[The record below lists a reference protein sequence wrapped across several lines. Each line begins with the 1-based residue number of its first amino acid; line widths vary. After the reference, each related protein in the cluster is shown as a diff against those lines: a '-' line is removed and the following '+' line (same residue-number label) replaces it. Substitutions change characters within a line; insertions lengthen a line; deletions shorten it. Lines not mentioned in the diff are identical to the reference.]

1 MPKVTKIEQ
10 RSILSVLDIL
20 EQPNGI
26 ANEVTT
32 EVEDQLDIVPYEPAP
47 PRIYHATIPNTDVAT
62 SDLVD
67 YQSFEMYGGC
77 SLTRRGH
84 HVCYVIS
91 YTVYE
96 SQSYARQAND
106 WTWWKSA

>member
-10 RSILSVLDIL
+10 RSILSVLDSL

-47 PRIYHATIPNTDVAT
+47 PRIYHASSPHTDVAT
-62 SDLVD
+62 SNRED
-67 YQSFEMYGGC
+67 YLSVEVYGG
-77 SLTRRGH
+77 
-84 HVCYVIS
+84 
-91 YTVYE
+91 
-96 SQSYARQAND
+96 
-106 WTWWKSA
+106 

>member
-10 RSILSVLDIL
+10 RSIISALDIL

-47 PRIYHATIPNTDVAT
+47 PRIYHATIPNTNVAT

-67 YQSFEMYGGC
+67 YQ
-77 SLTRRGH
+77 
-84 HVCYVIS
+84 
-91 YTVYE
+91 
-96 SQSYARQAND
+96 
-106 WTWWKSA
+106 

>member
-10 RSILSVLDIL
+10 RSLLSALDSL

-26 ANEVTT
+26 TNEVTT

-47 PRIYHATIPNTDVAT
+47 PRIFHATIPSTNVAT

-67 YQSFEMYGGC
+67 YQ
-77 SLTRRGH
+77 
-84 HVCYVIS
+84 
-91 YTVYE
+91 
-96 SQSYARQAND
+96 
-106 WTWWKSA
+106 